1 MFWSSSLRYV
11 DFLFRVALESNP
23 YDSGCLYLYALFQ
36 SAGGQD
42 RRKILWLLLRAVL
55 CDHDNAEAT
64 KLLHALLEELSFAKE
79 TKLLS
84 LWVTKP
90 AAVQ

>member
-1 MFWSSSLRYV
+1 MRYV

-36 SAGGQD
+36 SAGAQD

-55 CDHDNAEAT
+55 CDHDNADAV
-64 KLLHALLEELSFAKE
+64 KLMQALLEEMHFAKE
-79 TKLLS
+79 SKMLGLWLL
-84 LWVTKP
+84 KP
-90 AAVQ
+90 AGQ